1 MDVVVIFNG
10 LGNQMS
16 QYAYY
21 LAKKKVNPNTKVIFD
36 IMSKHNHYGYDLERA
51 FGIEVNKTLL
61 IKVLQIIYVL
71 SRKFRLFKSVGVRTI
86 YEPLNY
92 DYTPLLM
99 QKGPWGI
106 NYYVG
111 GWHSEKNFMNV
122 PDEVKKAFM
131 FREQPNEDRFNE
143 WLQVIRGDNSSV
155 SVHIRRGDYMNI
167 EPTGYYQLNGVATLD
182 YYHEAID
189 YIRQYVDTP
198 HFYVFS
204 NDLDWCKEQFGVENF
219 FYIECNQ
226 GVNSWRDMY
235 LMSECHYHINA
246 NSTFSWWG
254 AWLCK
259 FEDSITEI
267 WRLFMISSDKLE
279 LLPKSFF
286 LLCKEIFNSFWG
298 MYAPSDAP
306 LWYVRDLM
314 AVMVLAPI
322 IFFVINKCGKYVVIV
337 LTFIWLLGLWPRLP
351 IVPGIDIILFV
362 TWGAYFAMKGI
373 EPFRKMASLTGYWP
387 VYIISLLWAVWE
399 YDELAYNF
407 PIRLSILLGL
417 SLVSALFLYIDK
429 HEMNVPKILTAS
441 SFFTYCLHWIYV
453 APLTSC
459 VVFMI
464 QPESEIT
471 VVLIY
476 FACIFL
482 TLIISLLSFL
492 ILRILSPRLLLLF
505 TGSRG

>member
-219 FYIECNQ
+219 FYI
-226 GVNSWRDMY
+226 
-235 LMSECHYHINA
+235 
-246 NSTFSWWG
+246 
-254 AWLCK
+254 
-259 FEDSITEI
+259 
-267 WRLFMISSDKLE
+267 
-279 LLPKSFF
+279 
-286 LLCKEIFNSFWG
+286 
-298 MYAPSDAP
+298 
-306 LWYVRDLM
+306 
-314 AVMVLAPI
+314 
-322 IFFVINKCGKYVVIV
+322 
-337 LTFIWLLGLWPRLP
+337 
-351 IVPGIDIILFV
+351 
-362 TWGAYFAMKGI
+362 
-373 EPFRKMASLTGYWP
+373 
-387 VYIISLLWAVWE
+387 
-399 YDELAYNF
+399 
-407 PIRLSILLGL
+407 
-417 SLVSALFLYIDK
+417 
-429 HEMNVPKILTAS
+429 
-441 SFFTYCLHWIYV
+441 
-453 APLTSC
+453 
-459 VVFMI
+459 
-464 QPESEIT
+464 
-471 VVLIY
+471 
-476 FACIFL
+476 
-482 TLIISLLSFL
+482 
-492 ILRILSPRLLLLF
+492 
-505 TGSRG
+505 